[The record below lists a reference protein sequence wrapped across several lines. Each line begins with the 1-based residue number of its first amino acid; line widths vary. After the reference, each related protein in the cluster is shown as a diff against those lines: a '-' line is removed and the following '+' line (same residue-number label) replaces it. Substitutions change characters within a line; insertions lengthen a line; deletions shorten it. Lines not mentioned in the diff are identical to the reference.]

1 MANKEDSDNK
11 FQEIRSKYKNE
22 SYSAAKIKLIELIK
36 SKYQKEG
43 ILFLQ
48 SQYKNN
54 TSTNYAN

>member
-1 MANKEDSDNK
+1 MANKEDSGNK
-11 FQEIRSKYKNE
+11 FQEIRSKYKNGA
-22 SYSAAKIKLIELIK
+22 YPAAKIKLIELIK

-43 ILFLQ
+43 ILFFK